1 MKKIIA
7 LGLVSV
13 MMMSPLSGL
22 AFSDISESPYKSEIE
37 FFKKEGVVVG
47 KGDGKFYPED
57 KLTRAETAKICAEIL
72 PDIYSEE
79 TRLVFSDVLFDHWG
93 VKEIGNASLVID
105 ALTPE
110 YTERFPEEHSQRLFC
125 PEKTVTEEYVF
136 SVCLEML
143 GYDLDGVDVLKKAEE
158 VGLYDGVTI
167 KNTQELKREEAMK
180 IFYNAINAPM
190 VITEGL
196 SYNAELGKFVTNI
209 KIMDGSSED
218 TPFMSLWMYK
228 NKKR

>member
-13 MMMSPLSGL
+13 MMMSPLSGM
-22 AFSDISESPYKSEIE
+22 AFSDVSDSPYKSEIE

-47 KGDGKFYPED
+47 KGDGKFYPKD
-57 KLTRAETAKICAEIL
+57 KLTRAETAKICAGIL
-72 PDIYSEE
+72 PDIYLKE

-93 VKEIGNASLVID
+93 VNEIGNAALVIN

-110 YTERFPEEHSQRLFC
+110 YPGRFPEEHVQKLFY
-125 PEKTVTEEYVF
+125 PEKNVTEEYVF

>member
-13 MMMSPLSGL
+13 MMMSPLSGM
-22 AFSDISESPYKSEIE
+22 AFSDVSDSPYKSEIE

-47 KGDGKFYPED
+47 KGDGKFYPKD

-93 VKEIGNASLVID
+93 VNEIGNAALVIN

-110 YTERFPEEHSQRLFC
+110 YPGRFPEEHVQKLFY

>member
-7 LGLVSV
+7 LGLISGMV
-13 MMMSPLSGL
+13 MSPFSGL
-22 AFSDISESPYKSEIE
+22 AFSDILESPYKDEIE
-37 FFKKEGVVVG
+37 FFEKEEIVVG
-47 KGDGKFYPED
+47 KGEGKFYPED

-125 PEKTVTEEYVF
+125 PEKTVTSEYLLG
-136 SVCLEML
+136 VCLESI
-143 GYDLDGVDVLKKAEE
+143 GYNISDIDIFEKAEKH
-158 VGLYDGVTI
+158 GLI
-167 KNTQELKREEAMK
+167 KGISVKEGQEIKRDEAMK
-180 IFYNAINAPM
+180 IFYNTVNSPI
-190 VITEGL
+190 VLTSGL
-196 SYNAELGKFVTNI
+196 NYDASKGGFVSVY
-209 KIMDGSSED
+209 KVLDGSSED

>member
-7 LGLVSV
+7 LGLISGMV
-13 MMMSPLSGL
+13 MSPFSGL
-22 AFSDISESPYKSEIE
+22 AFSDILESPYKDEIE
-37 FFKKEGVVVG
+37 FFEKEEIVVG
-47 KGDGKFYPED
+47 KGEGKFYPKD
-57 KLTRAETAKICAEIL
+57 KLTRAETAKICAKIL
-72 PDIYSEE
+72 PDIYLKE

-93 VKEIGNASLVID
+93 VNEIGNAALVIN

-110 YTERFPEEHSQRLFC
+110 YPGRFPEEHVQKLFY

-158 VGLYDGVTI
+158 VGLYDGVNI
-167 KNTQELKREEAMK
+167 KNTQEIKREEAMK
-180 IFYNAINAPM
+180 IFYNAINAPI